1 MNNLKE
7 KCALEALKY
16 IKDQS
21 IVGLGGGS
29 TIAYLVEFLAK
40 KKFRYKDCN
49 TILSNSNVMF
59 KTPTL
64 CCTYMVS

>member
-40 KKFRYKDCN
+40 
-49 TILSNSNVMF
+49 NSLNF
-59 KTPTL
+59 
-64 CCTYMVS
+64 